1 MGWNGSSDSTKDRQ
15 VQVPKAVGAPRKP
28 IGTKLVVVLASVF
41 VVAVVVFLSVFY
53 FKSESVPVET
63 DTGTIRQAK
72 VSKRQ
77 NPRSSYDVVK
87 PDVEKATVEEVL
99 PENVRRYG
107 HSSNVPSSDTNR
119 IHNASD
125 NGLRVVGADGV
136 ERKVQ
141 SKPIFKSSVDNMI
154 WAAIR
159 PGGMPSGLNAL
170 RSRMRFQTGSDEAF
184 LQALRA
190 NEITIE
196 PDDPPHVVTA
206 KNLTSDIK
214 NRIVAEMDTG
224 RSFDELYAEITR
236 ETARERAYERIAQE
250 DLRKMIQAGDAEAIR
265 KYVKD
270 MNPVLHEM
278 GLRELRVPSWAA
290 EEDQASE

>member
-15 VQVPKAVGAPRKP
+15 VHVPKALDAPRKP
-28 IGTKLVVVLASVF
+28 VGTKLIVVLSSVF
-41 VVAVVVFLSVFY
+41 VAAAVAFLSAFY
-53 FKSESVPVET
+53 FKSESMPVST
-63 DTGTIRQAK
+63 NKGTIRQAK
-72 VSKRQ
+72 VSKPQ
-77 NPRSSYDVVK
+77 NPKSPRDTVK
-87 PDVEKATVEEVL
+87 PDVGKTTGEEAP

-107 HSSNVPSSDTNR
+107 HSSNVPSLDTNR
-119 IHNASD
+119 IHYASD

-141 SKPIFKSSVDNMI
+141 STPIFKNRVDNMM

-184 LQALRA
+184 LQALRT

-196 PDDPPHVVTA
+196 PGDPPHVVTA

-214 NRIVAEMDTG
+214 NRIVAEMDAG
-224 RSFDELYAEITR
+224 KSFDELYAEITR

-265 KYVKD
+265 KYVED

-278 GLRELRVPSWAA
+278 GLRKLRVPSWAA
-290 EEDQASE
+290 EEDKASE